1 MNRHYA
7 RSIALQTLYEA
18 DFRSSLD
25 LNTVKDIYRRHI
37 NNVEKNK
44 EDENAKFTLEI
55 IEKTINN
62 IKEID
67 TIIINAAPD
76 WPIEQIATLD
86 RNALRLA
93 IAELN
98 YFETPPKVIINEAV
112 ELAKTFGSQASPKFV
127 NGVMGTVYRESN
139 KYKEEDD

>member
-18 DFRSSLD
+18 DFRNSLD
-25 LNTVKDIYRRHI
+25 LKTVKDIYHRHI

-67 TIIINAAPD
+67 AIIINAAPD

>member
-18 DFRSSLD
+18 DFRDSLD
-25 LNTVKDIYRRHI
+25 DDTVTDIYQRHLT
-37 NNVEKNK
+37 NVEKNK

-62 IKEID
+62 IKDID
-67 TIIINAAPD
+67 AIIIKAAPD

-93 IAELN
+93 ITELM
-98 YFETPPKVIINEAV
+98 YFETPPKVVINEAV